1 MDNSKDLVEA
11 LHLVDHRTTSCR
23 RSTSSRCTY
32 IDALHLLQ
40 NFLQDV
46 ELPQHSSLFWP
57 FPFRP
62 YFFRQISN
70 QIFKIFHTCITF
82 DIQTPILYIFFMKIY
97 WVVFF
102 KETFFHFHLQKNLSL
117 MKWNSL
123 FNPRIREHY
132 LWNDSEWSI
141 TTFPTFKSLRKDLN
155 KDKNQNQFLSFIA

>member
-1 MDNSKDLVEA
+1 MISNTYCTKAKGKIKKVFAA
-11 LHLVDHRTTSCR
+11 LKEKFSSDSVCCR
-23 RSTSSRCTY
+23 RSQYYRST
-32 IDALHLLQ
+32 L
-40 NFLQDV
+40 
-46 ELPQHSSLFWP
+46 HSSLFWP

-141 TTFPTFKSLRKDLN
+141 ATFPTFKSLRKDLN
-155 KDKNQNQFLSFIA
+155 KDKNQN